1 MTFTDEYYK
10 EQRLKLKLQNLLD
23 TSNYNN
29 YIKTQ
34 IQYLINRQPELQNC
48 IPINLDDETDIIE
61 TLDLFGTFENGTRIL
76 TSFIDYIC
84 DNKNQF
90 IITSQDFIKKL
101 NIGYKLLKFDINYFS
116 LLDLCYLISEDV
128 INLFNKEQK
137 YNLFDLT
144 PLLSLEEIDN
154 YKNKIKS
161 ITYNSSIQYSWKTI
175 LILKNIIQDNK
186 IKEILEY
193 LNNLYCKTYLP

>member
-10 EQRLKLKLQNLLD
+10 EQKLKSKLQNLLD
-23 TSNYNN
+23 ASNYNN

-34 IQYLINRQPELQNC
+34 IQYLINRQPELQSC

-61 TLDLFGTFENGTRIL
+61 TLDLFSTFENGTRIL
-76 TSFIDYIC
+76 TSFIDHIC

-116 LLDLCYLISEDV
+116 LLDICYLISKDV
-128 INLFNKEQK
+128 INLFNQEQK

-144 PLLSLEEIDN
+144 PLLSLEEINN

-161 ITYNSSIQYSWKTI
+161 ITYNSSIQYSWKII
-175 LILKNIIQDNK
+175 LILKNIIQNNK
-186 IKEILEY
+186 IKGILEY
-193 LNNLYCKTYLP
+193 LNSLYCKTYLP

>member
-1 MTFTDEYYK
+1 MIFTDEYYK
-10 EQRLKLKLQNLLD
+10 EQKLKSKLQDLLD

-34 IQYLINRQPELQNC
+34 IQYLINRQPELQSC

-61 TLDLFGTFENGTRIL
+61 TLDLFGTFENETRIL
-76 TSFIDYIC
+76 TSFIDHIC

-90 IITSQDFIKKL
+90 IIISQDFIKKL

-116 LLDLCYLISEDV
+116 LLDICYLISKDV
-128 INLFNKEQK
+128 INLFNQEQK

-144 PLLSLEEIDN
+144 PLLSLEEINN
-154 YKNKIKS
+154 YKNKIKL
-161 ITYNSSIQYSWKTI
+161 ITYNSFIQYSWKTI